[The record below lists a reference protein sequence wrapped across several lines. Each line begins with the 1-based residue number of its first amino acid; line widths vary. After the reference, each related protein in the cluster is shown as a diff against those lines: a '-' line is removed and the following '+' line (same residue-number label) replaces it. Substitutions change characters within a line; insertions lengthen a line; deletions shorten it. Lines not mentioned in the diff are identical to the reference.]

1 MFSGKRLVAVG
12 LAVLVLAALATV
24 VIAQGGAITYG
35 SSVTGSLSAA
45 APFAIYS
52 FNGNPG
58 DLITVYA
65 IGITPGL
72 TPSLSLLGPTQVQLA
87 VSDSDPFGG
96 GSPGTARITYRL
108 VESGLHSL
116 LVSSPTG
123 GAGEFL
129 LRLDGRPTVASTSLS
144 PEVPVVVNV
153 LPGSL
158 PVTYSFI
165 PLPDADSMLTLSTN
179 SPGFAFLV
187 QVYDGRG
194 QLIAGL
200 AGDNVRG
207 TTLTV
212 GPGTGVYEVTVK
224 GLRPEMQGAVQ
235 VMVGAPGSTAAGGWP
250 AQPTQP
256 PAPVVTQEPALTVC
270 RVTSG
275 INVNVRRGPGT
286 EYDIIGS
293 LFAGT
298 YLTVTGQNSTGTWFV
313 VNYNNSQGWV
323 ANSVV
328 TLEGPCNN
336 LMPIAAPPPPTP
348 GPPTA
353 VPTAPPPAF
362 TPTAQ
367 ISFLVNGAG
376 SATITS
382 GSCATVQ
389 WQVQN
394 VSAVYYEGTG
404 VSGSGSTAECPTT
417 TTSYVLQVQLLDGTT
432 TTRTVTINVTPLIIT
447 LPPFT
452 LMPLPPII
460 ITLGP

>member
-1 MFSGKRLVAVG
+1 MIHGKRLMAVG
-12 LAVLVLAALATV
+12 LALLILAVPAAILM
-24 VIAQGGAITYG
+24 AQGGSITYG
-35 SSVTGSLSAA
+35 ASVTGSLTAET
-45 APFAIYS
+45 PFAIYS

-58 DLITVYA
+58 DLITVYV

-72 TPSLSLLGPTQVQLA
+72 SPSVSLLGPTQVQLA

-116 LVSSPTG
+116 LVSSAAG
-123 GAGEFL
+123 GGGEFL

-144 PEVPVVVNV
+144 PELPVVVNV
-153 LPGSL
+153 LPGSQ
-158 PVTYSFI
+158 PVTYSFS
-165 PLPDADSMLTLSTN
+165 PSASADSMLSLSTT
-179 SPGFAFLV
+179 SPSFAFLA
-187 QVYDGRG
+187 QVYDGQGR
-194 QLIAGL
+194 LIAGL
-200 AGDNVRG
+200 AGDAVRG
-207 TTLTV
+207 VSLTL
-212 GPGTGVYEVTVK
+212 GPGSGVYEVTIK

-235 VMVGAPGSTAAGGWP
+235 AMIGAPGSSLAGGQP
-250 AQPTQP
+250 AQPTTQP
-256 PAPVVTQEPALTVC
+256 PAPVVTQEPALNAC
-270 RVTSG
+270 HATSG
-275 INVNVRRGPGT
+275 VNVNVRGGPGT

-298 YLTVTGQNSTGTWFV
+298 SLMVTGQNSTGTWFV
-313 VNYNNSQGWV
+313 VNYNNGQGWV

-328 TLEGPCNN
+328 TLEGPCSN
-336 LMPIAAPPPPTP
+336 LLPVAAPPTPTP
-348 GPPTA
+348 GPPTL
-353 VPTAPPPAF
+353 VPTPLPPAS
-362 TPTAQ
+362 TPLPE

-376 SATITS
+376 SATIVS

-394 VSAVYYEGTG
+394 VSAVYYQGVG

-417 TTSYVLQVQLLDGTT
+417 TTSYVLEVRLPDGTT
-432 TTRTVTINVTPLIIT
+432 TTRTVTINVSYILIT

-460 ITLGP
+460 TLGP